1 VAQGYEK
8 EFEHIMQGIPYA
20 KIGFVR
26 SDKNLIIKGINNE
39 TIVNV
44 SLNEIIKAWKEPLS
58 F

>member
-1 VAQGYEK
+1 
-8 EFEHIMQGIPYA
+8 MQGIPYS
-20 KIGFVR
+20 KNRFVR